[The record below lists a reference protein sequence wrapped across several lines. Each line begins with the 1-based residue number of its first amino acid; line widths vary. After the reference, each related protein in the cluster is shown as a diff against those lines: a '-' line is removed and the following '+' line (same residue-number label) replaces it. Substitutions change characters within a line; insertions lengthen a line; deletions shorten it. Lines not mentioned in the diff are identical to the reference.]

1 MKSRL
6 TIDAPE
12 EEPPF
17 QADENENPPDLL
29 DLDIKD
35 NVDIENEQINDIR
48 DVEDEE
54 AVEINS
60 SSHDADD
67 EGDLQFHMD
76 DLSDSDDDFL
86 NDRVF
91 QYITSVT

>member
-60 SSHDADD
+60 SSHDTDD
-67 EGDLQFHMD
+67 EGDL
-76 DLSDSDDDFL
+76 
-86 NDRVF
+86 
-91 QYITSVT
+91 